1 MENKSTSEIV
11 SELIGDTPVSV
22 QLNTVIDTTVNKEEF
37 QTLKNEIFMLRK
49 EIEHI
54 AQLVGDT
61 SVSEQI
67 NNAIQ
72 VAMRVK

>member
-1 MENKSTSEIV
+1 MENKSTNEIV

-37 QTLKNEIFMLRK
+37 QTLKNEIFMLGK

-54 AQLVGDT
+54 AQLVGDQ
-61 SVSEQI
+61 SESEQI

>member
-1 MENKSTSEIV
+1 
-11 SELIGDTPVSV
+11 
-22 QLNTVIDTTVNKEEF
+22 
-37 QTLKNEIFMLRK
+37 MLRK

-72 VAMRVK
+72 SVRG

>member
-1 MENKSTSEIV
+1 MENKSTNEIV

-54 AQLVGDT
+54 VQLVGDT

>member
-1 MENKSTSEIV
+1 
-11 SELIGDTPVSV
+11 
-22 QLNTVIDTTVNKEEF
+22 
-37 QTLKNEIFMLRK
+37 MLRK

-61 SVSEQI
+61 SVSDQI

>member
-1 MENKSTSEIV
+1 MENKSTNEIV

-61 SVSEQI
+61 SVSEHI

-72 VAMRVK
+72 SVRG

>member
-1 MENKSTSEIV
+1 MENKSTNEIV

-37 QTLKNEIFMLRK
+37 QILKNEIFMLRK

>member
-1 MENKSTSEIV
+1 MENKSTNEIV

-49 EIEHI
+49 KIEHI

-72 VAMRVK
+72 SVRG

>member
-72 VAMRVK
+72 VAMGVK

>member
-1 MENKSTSEIV
+1 MENKLTNEIV

-72 VAMRVK
+72 VAMGVK

>member
-1 MENKSTSEIV
+1 MENKSTNEIV

-54 AQLVGDT
+54 ARLVGDT

-67 NNAIQ
+67 NSAIQ
-72 VAMRVK
+72 SVRG